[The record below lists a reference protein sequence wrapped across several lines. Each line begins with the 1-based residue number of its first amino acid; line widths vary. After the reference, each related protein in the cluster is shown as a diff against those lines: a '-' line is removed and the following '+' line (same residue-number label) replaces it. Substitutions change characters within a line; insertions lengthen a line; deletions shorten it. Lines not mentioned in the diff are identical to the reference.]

1 MSKKLPYIDVT
12 YNGEVTTYNELLD
25 NVTLFNNYA
34 NVETQTVLS
43 HEDIHKVKLRVIE
56 KTKFRNGSFNF
67 KEIDDIEICGIDELN
82 EVINFLT
89 YVRDYKG
96 EKK

>member
-1 MSKKLPYIDVT
+1 MSKKLPFVDVT
-12 YNGEVTTYNELLD
+12 YGEVTTYNELLD
-25 NVTLFNNYA
+25 NVALFNNYA

-89 YVRDYKG
+89 YVRDYNG